1 LKVDDCER
9 LKVNW
14 IISDEALKLM
24 NVKNWS
30 FDDLNVDIYE
40 RFVNVLKDG

>member
-1 LKVDDCER
+1 LKVDDCGR